1 VLWRHPKRQFDAR
14 AGDRNASTLRNAA
27 AMQTASSGNPG
38 SLRFRVPPWWTQH
51 WPAHKP
57 KSATVG
63 CGYAT

>member
-1 VLWRHPKRQFDAR
+1 
-14 AGDRNASTLRNAA
+14 
-27 AMQTASSGNPG
+27 MQTASSGNPG